1 MQAKEEKTYLVVNL
15 ILLFVIIVIL
25 AIMYYLIMGNKN
37 QIAQTYD
44 ENINVIQSTLQVEK
58 INVERENT
66 IQNVDEA
73 IIPRID
79 ETLSNTGKTLTNAK
93 NNRYYYNQLESTA
106 KEIYNAIE
114 SNLDNMKSGNY
125 TIQLPDSVANILKE
139 SNGQDVLNRS
149 FQSAWDALSLDRVDT
164 FFIDVSKVNL
174 MIERTTYASRTS
186 YKLEIRPGDNSLYLY
201 NGLNNKEMVD
211 NLIAQVDSVK
221 NNIIKGVSG
230 DTYNKILQVHDWIID
245 SLEYNTN
252 ATDENSFNIY
262 GALVERTAV
271 CEGYAEAFKY
281 ILDELGIPCIIVSGV
296 ATNTDGV
303 TENHAWNYVQLN
315 GKWYAIDCTWDD
327 PIVRGGGYLSK
338 AEKHKYF
345 LKGSNTMNKNHK
357 LSGKVTKVGQE
368 FAYPMLEANDY

>member
-114 SNLDNMKSGNY
+114 SNLDNMKS
-125 TIQLPDSVANILKE
+125 IILKE
-139 SNGQDVLNRS
+139 TDLPEQTFEVFEKIKNVNISS
-149 FQSAWDALSLDRVDT
+149 FDLDRKLTEIYSLINQIKLDYDKLDSNEDFSNYFEDVYE
-164 FFIDVSKVNL
+164 ID
-174 MIERTTYASRTS
+174 E
-186 YKLEIRPGDNSLYLY
+186 KLEAAKSF
-201 NGLNNKEMVD
+201 
-211 NLIAQVDSVK
+211 
-221 NNIIKGVSG
+221 
-230 DTYNKILQVHDWIID
+230 YNKYTTL
-245 SLEYNTN
+245 LNTAIKKFPSN
-252 ATDENSFNIY
+252 VIASFHHIKVKAYFDGKDMFDEEIKD
-262 GALVERTAV
+262 
-271 CEGYAEAFKY
+271 FK
-281 ILDELGIPCIIVSGV
+281 L
-296 ATNTDGV
+296 
-303 TENHAWNYVQLN
+303 
-315 GKWYAIDCTWDD
+315 
-327 PIVRGGGYLSK
+327 
-338 AEKHKYF
+338 
-345 LKGSNTMNKNHK
+345 
-357 LSGKVTKVGQE
+357 
-368 FAYPMLEANDY
+368 

>member
-79 ETLSNTGKTLTNAK
+79 ETLSNTGETLTNAK

-139 SNGQDVLNRS
+139 SNGSKMPKETLT
-149 FQSAWDALSLDRVDT
+149 RV
-164 FFIDVSKVNL
+164 
-174 MIERTTYASRTS
+174 
-186 YKLEIRPGDNSLYLY
+186 
-201 NGLNNKEMVD
+201 
-211 NLIAQVDSVK
+211 
-221 NNIIKGVSG
+221 
-230 DTYNKILQVHDWIID
+230 
-245 SLEYNTN
+245 
-252 ATDENSFNIY
+252 
-262 GALVERTAV
+262 
-271 CEGYAEAFKY
+271 
-281 ILDELGIPCIIVSGV
+281 
-296 ATNTDGV
+296 
-303 TENHAWNYVQLN
+303 
-315 GKWYAIDCTWDD
+315 
-327 PIVRGGGYLSK
+327 
-338 AEKHKYF
+338 EKK
-345 LKGSNTMNKNHK
+345 
-357 LSGKVTKVGQE
+357 Q
-368 FAYPMLEANDY
+368 